1 VGAIARL
8 LGLAVLA
15 LTAAAGIAAVMA
27 RSAKERFVPLDDPA
41 ADEVR
46 LGAFFEPLEF
56 RSTAAAFHGGE
67 VELWFGGGVI
77 DLRGAT
83 LDPAGAT
90 LSVRAIFGGA
100 QIVVP
105 EAWRVTSRVMGLGG
119 AGVAPS
125 LSPEPSE
132 GTSDA
137 PHLVVEGTAVF
148 GGFGIG
154 SEVTDQAVEG
164 LRSAKA
170 AMAARRETVQV

>member
-1 VGAIARL
+1 VRAIARIF
-8 LGLAVLA
+8 GFFVLAV
-15 LTAAAGIAAVMA
+15 TATAGVGAVMA
-27 RSAKERFVPLDDPA
+27 RSVKEQFVPHDDPG

-56 RSTAAAFHGGE
+56 QSTASAFRGGE

-90 LSVRAIFGGA
+90 LRVRAIFGGA

-105 EAWRVTSRVMGLGG
+105 DTWRVTSRVVGMGG

-125 LSPEPSE
+125 AADKS
-132 GTSDA
+132 TDA
-137 PHLVVEGTAVF
+137 PHLAVEGLAVF

-154 SEVTDQAVEG
+154 SEVADQAVEG

-170 AMAARRETVQV
+170 AMAARRDAAQA